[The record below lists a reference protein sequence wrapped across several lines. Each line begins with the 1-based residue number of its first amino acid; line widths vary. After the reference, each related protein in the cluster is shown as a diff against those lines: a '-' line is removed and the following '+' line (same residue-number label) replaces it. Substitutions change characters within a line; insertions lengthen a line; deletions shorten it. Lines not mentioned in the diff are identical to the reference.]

1 MTINGAVIIP
11 GAEQESS
18 SRGNDDDD
26 DDIGY
31 RREPAHT
38 HTSFLR
44 ISYTL
49 THTLETFP
57 SLIKDI
63 LFSTGQQVK
72 DRSCDLS
79 SLSEKNNY
87 YI

>member
-18 SRGNDDDD
+18 NRGNDDDD

-38 HTSFLR
+38 HTQAS
-44 ISYTL
+44 
-49 THTLETFP
+49 
-57 SLIKDI
+57 
-63 LFSTGQQVK
+63 
-72 DRSCDLS
+72 
-79 SLSEKNNY
+79 
-87 YI
+87 